1 MNKIIINYRYKE
13 QNICKSYVK
22 CDSLD
27 ELKQW
32 LDNFQIN
39 KNQNI
44 DLIVIDFPTEPLQ
57 FNIQIF
63 KNGLNRFE
71 ISLIIND
78 YVIGNINSIN
88 DLLHLLRIRI
98 IKDVI

>member
-63 KNGLNRFE
+63 K